1 MTSSILAPHGGR
13 AQILGSL
20 SGEAFAERQRSIE
33 SLPEQ
38 WLPALLAADGH
49 KRPISFATGE
59 LLRDWPN
66 APAPIGGQLM
76 ECPAV
81 ALRTGSVSSTL
92 CFDFDGRQSWKSFKW
107 IFGDDPW
114 KILPK
119 SISWTSGREDRRQVG
134 FNIDPAHHH
143 LLKNKRRVVDGLEM
157 RWEGAAS
164 IITGVHPETGSY
176 QWVEYCAPWEVQL
189 ATLPLKIIKMIPD
202 VNQPARNHVKTA
214 PAQVYDFS
222 VPLINFISYRTSH
235 LIVNGSLEGNCNA
248 DAMAVSCDLVAAENF
263 LKVQG
268 VGVDRAA
275 QDLYDEYVSNC
286 PDRIHGK
293 PLDLRKMQARF
304 DGAVRMVPTPQ
315 TPENK
320 LFERLD
326 YHRRQA
332 ARNAMRAA

>member
-1 MTSSILAPHGGR
+1 
-13 AQILGSL
+13 
-20 SGEAFAERQRSIE
+20 
-33 SLPEQ
+33 
-38 WLPALLAADGH
+38 
-49 KRPISFATGE
+49 
-59 LLRDWPN
+59 
-66 APAPIGGQLM
+66 M

-81 ALRTGSVSSTL
+81 ALRTGPISGTL
-92 CFDFDGRQSWKSFKW
+92 CFDFDGAKSWKSFKY

-114 KILPK
+114 EILPRT
-119 SISWTSGREDRRQVG
+119 ISWTSGREDRRQVG

-164 IITGVHPETGSY
+164 IITGVHPETGRY
-176 QWVEYCAPWEVQL
+176 QWVDYAAPWEVSL

-202 VNQPARNHVKTA
+202 VNQPARNHAKTA

-222 VPLINFISYRTSH
+222 VPLVNFISYRTSH

-263 LKVQG
+263 LMVQK
-268 VGVDRAA
+268 VGVDRTA
-275 QDLYDEYVSNC
+275 QDLFDEYVSNC

-315 TPENK
+315 TPEHK